1 MSVEADLLEE
11 LDKVLL
17 SDWLHKTEFE
27 YIIIVAIFSIG
38 YRISG
43 TLPTQ
48 ASKGQRFKAYDMG
61 E

>member
-1 MSVEADLLEE
+1 MSVEADFLEE

-17 SDWLHKTEFE
+17 SDWLHMTEFE
-27 YIIIVAIFSIG
+27 YIIIG
-38 YRISG
+38 CRISG

-48 ASKGQRFKAYDMG
+48 VSKGQRFKAYDMG